1 MSQRLAH
8 PIAEERMGLQT
19 FFPSQENPD
28 WGYVRTPRAALMV
41 PSAEWVQSV
50 FSCPFHLNGKMYI
63 VPNRDYPYEG
73 LLVYQNG
80 ENWKFIDCIA
90 LSVQDSQGRQL
101 PVVPDASDQAVR
113 MTPWDVT
120 YAYHVPYSALGSD
133 EEGGIPFLVSY
144 YLNSENTPSTITGC
158 VELYFP
164 QGLTHNGV
172 DLVPTLQ
179 PFIDI
184 RHMYDTANLSAYLIQ
199 QESDEAHGSRL
210 HISSTDHNRILTFY
224 VPSSVSTTVFEKPD
238 RQHWRYKLGTGNRT
252 ESPDHQTV
260 FIDEDKEVAAFFSF
274 SVAPTCERKF
284 IRIFFACSLN
294 HPPAL
299 RWSDM
304 ELLLETSRE
313 RDSTQFDTL
322 QKTFRLSAPTDY
334 RKAILARIV
343 GLTKFKVYIS
353 LPDARTEHIQVP
365 FAGAWWFKTPWYRD
379 VFEGILSS
387 FETLMRIPAEREN
400 IKEIILLALS
410 QQEDASGR
418 ILNRIPEFN
427 DLSRSYNSSDA
438 TLLCF
443 ITANRYIAA
452 TRDQTFALQI
462 LDHAENVIQGFYREA
477 NHTCA
482 PFCVHGSPRVD
493 HESGLLLSVPQ
504 HSWIDT
510 QNQTVVFGD
519 HSFSGLPNRLSP
531 SFIQNVY
538 AQLHDKNALE
548 ALFSSSNFYL
558 PEINAQW
565 IVMLQGTRETI
576 DFLLSGSCCDATQV
590 EFLQQLKEQVSEILQ
605 HATQHFKSYFWNPEG
620 FLFNAVYYD
629 KTIRDDIACEAGITA
644 VALLGKEFF
653 TPEDL
658 LAVWKFVKQRFLVYR
673 KPVIYGQRAMMPFG
687 VITKDDNQYV
697 YYGDDQ
703 YHSDV
708 IWPRCTPY
716 LIKLL
721 H

>member
-1 MSQRLAH
+1 MGTGAFVANERFSMSQRLAH

-144 YLNSENTPSTITGC
+144 YLNSENTHGTITGC

-164 QGLTHNGV
+164 QGLTHNGA

-184 RHMYDTANLSAYLIQ
+184 RHMYDTANLSAYRIQ

-210 HISSTDHNRILTFY
+210 YIANTDHNRILTFY
-224 VPSSVSTTVFEKPD
+224 MPSSVSTTVFEKPD
-238 RQHWRYKLGTGNRT
+238 QQHWRYKLGTGNRT
-252 ESPDHQTV
+252 ESPEHQTV
-260 FIDEDKEVAAFFSF
+260 FIDEDKEVAAFFNF
-274 SVAPTCERKF
+274 NIAPTYERNF

-322 QKTFRLSAPTDY
+322 QKTFRLSAPTAY

-353 LPDARTEHIQVP
+353 RPDTRTEHIHVP
-365 FAGAWWFKTPWYRD
+365 YAGAWWFKTPWY
-379 VFEGILSS
+379 
-387 FETLMRIPAEREN
+387 
-400 IKEIILLALS
+400 
-410 QQEDASGR
+410 
-418 ILNRIPEFN
+418 
-427 DLSRSYNSSDA
+427 
-438 TLLCF
+438 
-443 ITANRYIAA
+443 
-452 TRDQTFALQI
+452 
-462 LDHAENVIQGFYREA
+462 
-477 NHTCA
+477 
-482 PFCVHGSPRVD
+482 
-493 HESGLLLSVPQ
+493 
-504 HSWIDT
+504 
-510 QNQTVVFGD
+510 
-519 HSFSGLPNRLSP
+519 
-531 SFIQNVY
+531 
-538 AQLHDKNALE
+538 
-548 ALFSSSNFYL
+548 
-558 PEINAQW
+558 
-565 IVMLQGTRETI
+565 
-576 DFLLSGSCCDATQV
+576 
-590 EFLQQLKEQVSEILQ
+590 
-605 HATQHFKSYFWNPEG
+605 
-620 FLFNAVYYD
+620 
-629 KTIRDDIACEAGITA
+629 
-644 VALLGKEFF
+644 
-653 TPEDL
+653 
-658 LAVWKFVKQRFLVYR
+658 
-673 KPVIYGQRAMMPFG
+673 
-687 VITKDDNQYV
+687 
-697 YYGDDQ
+697 
-703 YHSDV
+703 
-708 IWPRCTPY
+708 
-716 LIKLL
+716 
-721 H
+721 